1 MTILRDILD
10 TKDSIGSFKDSSADS
25 LKSNA
30 HNSISK
36 ESSPGVFQ
44 FPALVSQT
52 LSLEETSM
60 IAKALE
66 RNYVSFITIITS
78 IDSVTDEKS
87 IKPYLSRIH
96 QNSDNTIDFS
106 KTLGAIRES
115 TIFSRP
121 QIDSNFLTKLK
132 ESEENLIGI
141 MKSLNIDNLKSDDN
155 TGEKMYDDEN
165 DAIVNYDDLEDTEK
179 DDVNK
184 IIKEKCLKE
193 NFKIFKYN
201 KNSSI
206 NSIVLLKEDTNDTVQ
221 ILMIRNLQN
230 NSLRLVEGVTVT
242 TGKLNINLA
251 KQNVLQESMNELKT
265 YVPDLNMNILN
276 DATVINNNYNIIG
289 RGPIKEKYRNIIQEK
304 SIADEFQNDTDFS
317 GPVTVNNPRETVVA
331 KDILRD
337 NDVKKANEL
346 MPTLLHLKTFFKDN
360 NGSLN
365 GVDYM
370 IGVKVVVHTIKS
382 NVMIDN
388 LVKGL
393 KRGKS
398 FFNVMKLTTGE
409 MSFFK
414 DFVFAVSRI
423 KDDVTSKFKGNPW
436 FNSLIRR
443 RKYSKILKTFNL
455 KTQLVPNTTIVISMD
470 EVEQIKIEHNI
481 DVMNADITYEIM
493 NQLFLLGFV
502 VVDSSI
508 QTAHFLFDG
517 QKHFQEYSY
526 NALERENS
534 NSAKEVQNIMKVLG
548 RM

>member
-10 TKDSIGSFKDSSADS
+10 VKDSVGSFKDSSTDS

-30 HNSISK
+30 HNSIAR
-36 ESSPGVFQ
+36 EAAPGVFQ
-44 FPALVSQT
+44 FPALVSPT

-87 IKPYLSRIH
+87 IKQYLSRIH
-96 QNSDNTIDFS
+96 QNSDTTRNTNIS
-106 KTLGAIRES
+106 LGSIRES
-115 TIFSRP
+115 SIFSIP
-121 QIDSNFLTKLK
+121 KIDAGRLTKLK
-132 ESEENLIGI
+132 EAEENLIGI
-141 MKSLNIDNLKSDDN
+141 MKSINIDNLKSSNAD
-155 TGEKMYDDEN
+155 EKMFDDE
-165 DAIVNYDDLEDTEK
+165 DDIIVNYDDLEENEQCN
-179 DDVNK
+179 VNRV
-184 IIKEKCLKE
+184 IKEKCLKE

-201 KNSSI
+201 KNSGI
-206 NSIVLLKEDTNDTVQ
+206 NSIVLLREDTTDTIQV
-221 ILMIRNLQN
+221 LMIKNLKD
-230 NSLRLVEGVTVT
+230 NSLRLVEGVTVA
-242 TGKLNINLA
+242 TGNLGVDSSEKNILNESIN
-251 KQNVLQESMNELKT
+251 SLKT

-276 DATVINNNYNIIG
+276 DATINNNNYNIIG
-289 RGPIKEKYRNIIQEK
+289 RGPIKEKYRNIIQER
-304 SIADEFQNDTDFS
+304 SIANELQNDTDFS
-317 GPVTVNNPRETVVA
+317 GAVTVNNPRETVVE
-331 KDILRD
+331 KDVLRD

-346 MPTLLHLKTFFKDN
+346 MPTLLHLKTFFKDSN
-360 NGSLN
+360 NSLN
-365 GVDYM
+365 AVDYM
-370 IGVKVVVHTIKS
+370 IGVKVVIHTVNS

-393 KRGKS
+393 KRGKA

-436 FNSLIRR
+436 FNSLVRR
-443 RKYSKILKTFNL
+443 RKYSRILKAVNL
-455 KTQLVPNTTIVISMD
+455 KSQLVPNTTIVISMD

-481 DVMNADITYEIM
+481 DVMNVDTVYEIM

>member
-10 TKDSIGSFKDSSADS
+10 AKDSVGSFKDSSADS

-30 HNSISK
+30 HNSIAR
-36 ESSPGVFQ
+36 EAAPGVFQ
-44 FPALVSQT
+44 FPALVSPT

-87 IKPYLSRIH
+87 IKQYLSRIH
-96 QNSDNTIDFS
+96 QNSDGTTNINS
-106 KTLGAIRES
+106 SLGAIRES
-115 TIFSRP
+115 SIFSIP
-121 QIDSNFLTKLK
+121 KVDSSLIIKLK
-132 ESEENLIGI
+132 EAEDNIAGI
-141 MKSLNIDNLKSDDN
+141 MKSINIDNLKTSNDD
-155 TGEKMYDDEN
+155 EKMFDDE
-165 DAIVNYDDLEDTEK
+165 DDVIVNYDDLEENEQCN
-179 DDVNK
+179 VNK
-184 IIKEKCLKE
+184 VIKEKCLKE
-193 NFKIFKYN
+193 NLKVFKYN
-201 KNSSI
+201 KNSGI
-206 NSIVLLKEDTNDTVQ
+206 NSIVLLREDTSDTIQ
-221 ILMIRNLQN
+221 ILMIKNLQD
-230 NSLRLVEGVTVT
+230 NSLRLVEGVTVA
-242 TGKLNINLA
+242 TGNLGIESS
-251 KQNVLQESMNELKT
+251 KQTVLHESVNNLKT

-276 DATVINNNYNIIG
+276 DSTVINNNYNIVG
-289 RGPIKEKYRNIIQEK
+289 RGPIKEKYRNILHEK
-304 SIADEFQNDTDFS
+304 SIADELQNDTDFG
-317 GPVTVNNPRETVVA
+317 GPVTVNNPRELFTA
-331 KDILRD
+331 KDVLRD

-346 MPTLLHLKTFFKDN
+346 MPTLLHLKTFFKDAN
-360 NGSLN
+360 DSLN
-365 GVDYM
+365 AVDYM
-370 IGVKVVVHTIKS
+370 IGVKVVVHTINS
-382 NVMIDN
+382 NVMMDN

-393 KRGKS
+393 KRGKA

-409 MSFFK
+409 MAFFK

-443 RKYSKILKTFNL
+443 RKYSRILKGFNL
-455 KTQLVPNTTIVISMD
+455 KSQLVPNTTIVISMD
-470 EVEQIKIEHNI
+470 EVEQIKMEHDI
-481 DVMNADITYEIM
+481 DVMNVDIAYEIM

-508 QTAHFLFDG
+508 QTAYFLFDG

>member
-10 TKDSIGSFKDSSADS
+10 VKDSVGSFKDSSTDS

-30 HNSISK
+30 HNSIAR
-36 ESSPGVFQ
+36 EAAPGVFQ
-44 FPALVSQT
+44 FPALVSPT

-60 IAKALE
+60 ITKALE

-87 IKPYLSRIH
+87 IKQYLSRIH
-96 QNSDNTIDFS
+96 QNSDTTRNTNIS
-106 KTLGAIRES
+106 LGSIRES
-115 TIFSRP
+115 SIFSIP
-121 QIDSNFLTKLK
+121 KIDAGRLTKLK
-132 ESEENLIGI
+132 EAEENLIGI
-141 MKSLNIDNLKSDDN
+141 MKSINIDNLKSSNAD
-155 TGEKMYDDEN
+155 EKMFDDE
-165 DAIVNYDDLEDTEK
+165 DDIIVNYDDLEENEQCN
-179 DDVNK
+179 VNRV
-184 IIKEKCLKE
+184 IKEKCLKE

-201 KNSSI
+201 KNSGI
-206 NSIVLLKEDTNDTVQ
+206 NSIVLLREDTTDTIQV
-221 ILMIRNLQN
+221 LMIKNLKD
-230 NSLRLVEGVTVT
+230 NSLRLVEGVTVA
-242 TGKLNINLA
+242 TGNLGVDSSEKNILNESIN
-251 KQNVLQESMNELKT
+251 SLKT

-276 DATVINNNYNIIG
+276 DATINNNNYNIIG
-289 RGPIKEKYRNIIQEK
+289 RGPIKEKYRNIIQER
-304 SIADEFQNDTDFS
+304 SIANELQNDTDFS
-317 GPVTVNNPRETVVA
+317 GAITVNNPRETVVE
-331 KDILRD
+331 KDVLRD

-346 MPTLLHLKTFFKDN
+346 MPTLLHLKTFFKDSN
-360 NGSLN
+360 NSLN
-365 GVDYM
+365 AVDYM
-370 IGVKVVVHTIKS
+370 IGVKVVIHTVNS

-393 KRGKS
+393 KRGKA

-443 RKYSKILKTFNL
+443 RKYSRILKAVNL
-455 KTQLVPNTTIVISMD
+455 KSQLVPNTTIVISMD

-481 DVMNADITYEIM
+481 DVMNVDTVYEIM

>member
-10 TKDSIGSFKDSSADS
+10 AKDSVGSFKDTSMDS

-30 HNSISK
+30 HNSISR
-36 ESSPGVFQ
+36 EASPGVFQ
-44 FPALVSQT
+44 FPALVSPT

-87 IKPYLSRIH
+87 IKQYLSRIH
-96 QNSDNTIDFS
+96 QNSDIVTNIS
-106 KTLGAIRES
+106 GSLGAIRES
-115 TIFSRP
+115 SIFSIP
-121 QIDSNFLTKLK
+121 KIDAGRLTKLK
-132 ESEENLIGI
+132 EAEENLIGI
-141 MKSLNIDNLKSDDN
+141 MKSINIDNLKSNNAD
-155 TGEKMYDDEN
+155 EKMFDGEDDV
-165 DAIVNYDDLEDTEK
+165 IVNYDDLDETEQCN
-179 DDVNK
+179 VNRV
-184 IIKEKCLKE
+184 IKEKCLKE

-201 KNSSI
+201 KNSGI
-206 NSIVLLKEDTNDTVQ
+206 NSIVLSREDTTDTIQV
-221 ILMIRNLQN
+221 LMIKNLKD
-230 NSLRLVEGVTVT
+230 NSLRLVEGVTVA
-242 TGKLNINLA
+242 TGNLGIDSSEKTILNESIN
-251 KQNVLQESMNELKT
+251 SLKT

-276 DATVINNNYNIIG
+276 DATINNNNYNIIG
-289 RGPIKEKYRNIIQEK
+289 RGPIKEKYRNIIQER
-304 SIADEFQNDTDFS
+304 SLANELQNDTDFS
-317 GPVTVNNPRETVVA
+317 GAVTVNNPRETVVE
-331 KDILRD
+331 KDVLRD

-346 MPTLLHLKTFFKDN
+346 MPTLLHLKTFFKDSN
-360 NGSLN
+360 NSLN
-365 GVDYM
+365 AVDYM
-370 IGVKVVVHTIKS
+370 IGVKVVVHTVNS

-393 KRGKS
+393 KRGKA

-443 RKYSKILKTFNL
+443 RKYSRILKAVNL
-455 KTQLVPNTTIVISMD
+455 KSQLVPNTTIVISMD

-481 DVMNADITYEIM
+481 DVMNVDTVYEIM

>member
-10 TKDSIGSFKDSSADS
+10 VKDSVGSFKDSSTDS

-30 HNSISK
+30 HNSIAR
-36 ESSPGVFQ
+36 EAAPGVFQ
-44 FPALVSQT
+44 FPALVSPT

-87 IKPYLSRIH
+87 IKQYLSRIH
-96 QNSDNTIDFS
+96 QNSDTTRNTNIS
-106 KTLGAIRES
+106 LGSIRES
-115 TIFSRP
+115 SIFSIP
-121 QIDSNFLTKLK
+121 KIDAGRLTKLK
-132 ESEENLIGI
+132 EAEENLIGI
-141 MKSLNIDNLKSDDN
+141 MKSINIDNLKSSNAD
-155 TGEKMYDDEN
+155 EKMFDDE
-165 DAIVNYDDLEDTEK
+165 DDIIVNYDDLEENEQCN
-179 DDVNK
+179 VNRV
-184 IIKEKCLKE
+184 IKEKCLKE

-201 KNSSI
+201 KNSGI
-206 NSIVLLKEDTNDTVQ
+206 NSIVLLREDTTDTIQV
-221 ILMIRNLQN
+221 LMIKNLKD
-230 NSLRLVEGVTVT
+230 NSLRLVEGVTVA
-242 TGKLNINLA
+242 TGNLGVDSSEKNILNESIN
-251 KQNVLQESMNELKT
+251 SLKT

-276 DATVINNNYNIIG
+276 DSTVNNNNYNIIG
-289 RGPIKEKYRNIIQEK
+289 RGPIKEKYRNIIQER
-304 SIADEFQNDTDFS
+304 SIANELQNDTDFS
-317 GPVTVNNPRETVVA
+317 GAVTVNNPRETVVA

-346 MPTLLHLKTFFKDN
+346 MPTLLHLKTFFKDSN
-360 NGSLN
+360 NSLN
-365 GVDYM
+365 AVDYM
-370 IGVKVVVHTIKS
+370 IGVKVVIHTVNS

-393 KRGKS
+393 KRGKA

-443 RKYSKILKTFNL
+443 RKYSRILKTFNL
-455 KTQLVPNTTIVISMD
+455 KSQLVPNTTIVISMD

-481 DVMNADITYEIM
+481 DVMNVDTVYEIM

>member
-10 TKDSIGSFKDSSADS
+10 VKDSVGSFKDSSTDS

-30 HNSISK
+30 HNSIAK
-36 ESSPGVFQ
+36 EAAPGVFQ
-44 FPALVSQT
+44 FPALVSPT

-87 IKPYLSRIH
+87 IKQYLSRIH
-96 QNSDNTIDFS
+96 QNTDTTRNTS
-106 KTLGAIRES
+106 VSLGSIRES
-115 TIFSRP
+115 SMFSIP
-121 QIDSNFLTKLK
+121 KIDSGLLTKLK

-141 MKSLNIDNLKSDDN
+141 MKSINIDNLKSSN
-155 TGEKMYDDEN
+155 TDEKMFDDE
-165 DAIVNYDDLEDTEK
+165 DDVIVNYDDLEENEQCN
-179 DDVNK
+179 VNNV
-184 IIKEKCLKE
+184 IKEKCLKE

-201 KNSSI
+201 KNSGI
-206 NSIVLLKEDTNDTVQ
+206 NSIVLLREDTSDTIQ
-221 ILMIRNLQN
+221 ILMIRNLQD
-230 NSLRLVEGVTVT
+230 NSLRLVEGVTVA
-242 TGKLNINLA
+242 TGNLGIDSSEKNILNESIN
-251 KQNVLQESMNELKT
+251 SLKT

-276 DATVINNNYNIIG
+276 DATINNNNYNIIG
-289 RGPIKEKYRNIIQEK
+289 RGPIKEKYRNIIHER
-304 SIADEFQNDTDFS
+304 SIANELQNDTDFG
-317 GPVTVNNPRETVVA
+317 GPVTVNNPRETVVE
-331 KDILRD
+331 KDVLRD

-346 MPTLLHLKTFFKDN
+346 MPTLLHLKTFFKDSN
-360 NGSLN
+360 DSLN
-365 GVDYM
+365 AVDYM
-370 IGVKVVVHTIKS
+370 IGVKVVIHTVNS

-393 KRGKS
+393 KRGKA

-443 RKYSKILKTFNL
+443 RKYSRILKTFNL

-481 DVMNADITYEIM
+481 DVMNVDTVYEIM

-517 QKHFQEYSY
+517 QRHFQEYSY